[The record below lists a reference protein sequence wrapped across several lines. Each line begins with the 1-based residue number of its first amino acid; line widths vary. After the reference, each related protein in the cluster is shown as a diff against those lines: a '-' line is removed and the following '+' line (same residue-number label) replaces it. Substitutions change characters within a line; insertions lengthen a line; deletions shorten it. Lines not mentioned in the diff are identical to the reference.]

1 MYTKSLF
8 ILLALTLAAC
18 NKKDPISPPPTCESK
33 CTLAPESGSCKAYI
47 PRYYYDPTEKKCK
60 EFIWGG
66 CEGVVPFETL
76 AECVAC
82 GCE

>member
-1 MYTKSLF
+1 MKKINF
-8 ILLALTLAAC
+8 ILILMASIFILTQC
-18 NKKDPISPPPTCESK
+18 KKDNPRSERCNLKPDPG
-33 CTLAPESGSCKAYI
+33 LCKAYI
-47 PRYYYDPTEKKCK
+47 PRYYFDKEDNKCK

-76 AECVAC
+76 EECKKKC